1 MDRSLFKCAVA
12 DSEDPTPGYIYRE
25 MALWTL
31 KDHNTQMKLID
42 ALFDKLRPQASAHV
56 LCKVLRII
64 KAMCEMGHSDFQR
77 EMQKNTRTEVIK
89 TFANYRG
96 KPDAKHGNSLNEK
109 VRQAAREAMEAAFMR
124 RVEERVMIEEGYG
137 NSGEGAMGR
146 TSFTTGNVAT
156 ATMVGGSMGVYSGN
170 IAPMP
175 MTNKWAEHMANQ
187 AESANRSKTSRVL
200 LSLAEKAKSGFALLH
215 KADPSMAYKSVK
227 DQLYE
232 SALKLG
238 TTGASMTSSSEVNAG
253 GFQPPD
259 LGVSVSIPQPVGSIS
274 SGFQFD
280 DQVEKREGNTTSRE
294 AYSENLHHQLQ
305 LTPLQASVQRLCL
318 AKSTPQRVELHAF
331 VEQCNKLGAEMAQEH
346 GMRGEKETM
355 EETWEELAGA
365 LDAQLA
371 QKHPWQRRLNA
382 LVALE
387 AILRPHV
394 DDAESAA
401 AMRQGVMRYFLEN
414 PEDVQRN
421 VFVVQA
427 TLRERAQRVLRLLGL
442 PEGDVDGG
450 ASALSMAT
458 KGEQLQSVGN
468 GMHAFS
474 WAAPIS
480 IAELS
485 ANGGEGEKD
494 KMVNMSGMSLRA
506 NHRGAKNKTTLRR
519 RAPMSLH
526 EEPQEKTDAFAGGSE
541 SHVSGHGKAASSFGL
556 LAQSLA
562 RSSNSKNSESVG
574 KGSMLDDLFG
584 APATEN
590 SAAVLSVS
598 TAAAPS
604 HACTTAGSVDTHNG
618 NITAFDFLLSGKPWE
633 AAWITTSPQ
642 HQPDEEPASASL
654 PKQDNPTTIATSTS
668 ALRPQSPL
676 LDAASAAGES
686 RMNHE
691 SSHGAFSDNGIP
703 FLATTSSSAPAAH
716 NSLSTVV
723 LEMQQQLQALMSNE
737 QGKPNPDQ
745 LAQLQSLMAQQQQ
758 LMTFLSQQQ
767 QLLQQQ
773 HPQEAWVGPSSGRG
787 CTSNVD
793 SAPLH
798 THFAMGAAPSSTS
811 AMVSHTFAQ
820 MQEELMAQLAAEP
833 PGGREYVLQ

>member
-89 TFANYRG
+89 TFATYRG

-109 VRQAAREAMEAAFMR
+109 VRQAAREAMEAIFMH

-137 NSGEGAMGR
+137 NSGETAMGR
-146 TSFTTGNVAT
+146 RSLTAGNVVT
-156 ATMVGGSMGVYSGN
+156 ATMVGGSMGVYSSN

-187 AESANRSKTSRVL
+187 AEDANRSKTSRML
-200 LSLAEKAKSGFALLH
+200 SSLAEKAKSGFALLH
-215 KADPSMAYKSVK
+215 KAEPSVGYKSAK

-232 SALKLG
+232 SALRLG
-238 TTGASMTSSSEVNAG
+238 TTSASMASSSEVDAG
-253 GFQPPD
+253 CFQPPN
-259 LGVSVSIPQPVGSIS
+259 LGVSVPIPQSMGTRS

-280 DQVEKREGNTTSRE
+280 DQVGKREDNTTSRE
-294 AYSENLHHQLQ
+294 AYSENSHHQLQ
-305 LTPLQASVQRLCL
+305 LTPLQASVQRLCQT
-318 AKSTPQRVELHAF
+318 KSTPQRVELHAF
-331 VEQCNKLGAEMAQEH
+331 VEQCNKLGAEMVQEQS
-346 GMRGEKETM
+346 MRGEKDALGEP
-355 EETWEELAGA
+355 WEELAGA

-450 ASALSMAT
+450 ASALSLVT
-458 KGEQLQSVGN
+458 KGEQLQSAGN
-468 GMHAFS
+468 GLHAFS

-480 IAELS
+480 ISEAS
-485 ANGGEGEKD
+485 SNGGEGEKD
-494 KMVNMSGMSLRA
+494 KMANMRGMSLRVS
-506 NHRGAKNKTTLRR
+506 HRSAKNKTTLRR

-526 EEPQEKTDAFAGGSE
+526 EEPQENTDAISGGSK
-541 SHVSGHGKAASSFGL
+541 SHASGLGKAPSSFGL
-556 LAQSLA
+556 LTASLA
-562 RSSNSKNSESVG
+562 TSCSGNNSGTVG
-574 KGSMLDDLFG
+574 KRSMLDDLFG
-584 APATEN
+584 APTTEN
-590 SAAVLSVS
+590 SAPALSFS

-604 HACTTAGSVDTHNG
+604 HACITAGSVDTHNG
-618 NITAFDFLLSGKPWE
+618 NSTAFDLLLSGKPWE
-633 AAWITTSPQ
+633 AAQITSSLQ
-642 HQPDEEPASASL
+642 HQPGEEPASASL
-654 PKQDNPTTIATSTS
+654 PKQEDIPTTPATSTS
-668 ALRPQSPL
+668 ALRLQSL
-676 LDAASAAGES
+676 LFDAAPAVGES
-686 RMNHE
+686 RMKHE
-691 SSHGAFSDNGIP
+691 NSRGVFSDNG
-703 FLATTSSSAPAAH
+703 FSFHAATSSSAPDVH
-716 NSLSTVV
+716 NSLSTVL
-723 LEMQQQLQALMSNE
+723 LEMQQQLQTLKSNV
-737 QGKPNPDQ
+737 QSKPNPDQ
-745 LAQLQSLMAQQQQ
+745 LAQLQSLMARQQQ
-758 LMTFLSQQQ
+758 LMTLLSQQQ
-767 QLLQQQ
+767 QQPQPQ
-773 HPQEAWVGPSSGRG
+773 PQEAWAGPSSGHE

-798 THFAMGAAPSSTS
+798 THFAMGAAPSSTPT
-811 AMVSHTFAQ
+811 MVSHTFAQ
-820 MQEELMAQLAAEP
+820 MQKELMAQLAA
-833 PGGREYVLQ
+833 GTSGR